1 MYIEAA
7 TPKFVSIERYN
18 DYGKIAKVI
27 VRVNNID
34 YVEATLGKVYFLD
47 KTVVT
52 QVTRD
57 SMKALEEALVGTT
70 DKEADKTAD
79 KETDTLPI
87 YFS

>member
-1 MYIEAA
+1 MYIQSI
-7 TPKFVSIERYN
+7 PRFVSIERHD

-52 QVTRD
+52 RVTRE
-57 SMKALEEALVGTT
+57 SMKALEEALVGAT
-70 DKEADKTAD
+70 DKEADK
-79 KETDTLPI
+79 ETNASPI

>member
-1 MYIEAA
+1 MYIESI
-7 TPKFVSIERYN
+7 PRFVSIERFN

-27 VRVNNID
+27 VRVDNID
-34 YVEATLGKVYFLD
+34 YIEATLGKVYFLD

-52 QVTRD
+52 QITRD

-70 DKEADKTAD
+70 DKEADKKAD

>member
-1 MYIEAA
+1 M
-7 TPKFVSIERYN
+7 
-18 DYGKIAKVI
+18 
-27 VRVNNID
+27 
-34 YVEATLGKVYFLD
+34 YFLD

-52 QVTRD
+52 QITRD

>member
-7 TPKFVSIERYN
+7 TPKFVSIERHN

-27 VRVNNID
+27 VRVNTID

-52 QVTRD
+52 QITRE
-57 SMKALEEALVGTT
+57 SMKALEEALVGATR
-70 DKEADKTAD
+70 KETD